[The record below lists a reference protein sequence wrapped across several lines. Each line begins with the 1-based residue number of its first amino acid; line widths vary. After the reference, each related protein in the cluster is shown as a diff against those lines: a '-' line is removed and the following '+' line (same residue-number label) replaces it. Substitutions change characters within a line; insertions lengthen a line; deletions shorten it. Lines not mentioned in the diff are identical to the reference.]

1 MLNTTKGPARERL
14 EPNVVNR
21 LQTAGTLVHDER
33 RLRSFFFDGRF
44 LTAKDLTREQ
54 AYFLTRQADLS
65 RGGGVGV
72 VTGLRVDDVDPR
84 ALRINAGHGVT
95 PSGEAVVIPRDLT
108 NVRLDDIPEIQ
119 RLDAAFG
126 LSPIPRETARNRSG
140 LYIVALRPVEY
151 TANLVASYPSSVGG
165 TRTVQDGDIIEATA
179 ITLIPFPDSQAG
191 ANFASRRS
199 RVAHEIFVRNGG
211 MRSPVDALPL
221 AMVALDHGVI
231 RWVDEFL
238 VRREVGSEQTD
249 FLGFGQAPRALREA
263 HLLQYQQHLREVL
276 TDRNKSGQ
284 GERFAASEH
293 FFALPP
299 AGPLP
304 ASAVDPQNFTE
315 VFFPPEVDVELSV
328 VPEDEL
334 GALLQES
341 LFLSPIDLTRTGEE
355 LASTSVLV
363 MVPVARDKM
372 DEVLALL
379 FPAERAGTV
388 ELRATAAGLVSKR
401 QPGEALK
408 ALTFRRTALTA
419 TSSSSEPS
427 LVDAAWS
434 NVLSGAT
441 TLWYAR
447 RRSFP
452 YKPAALGQQV
462 VEPDDAENNFTRA
475 LVQVELY
482 DEFGSLPTRATSL
495 AIGKTYDLL
504 LTYTLPDPNP
514 PPTTPGSPFP
524 PTQAPT
530 TGTDEYAGKHH
541 YRFLFTELGGQIL
554 RQKWLDSAAVAEIEK
569 LKADANLGKGLLI
582 LSDKL
587 ASDPLRESFL
597 RACARARSAV
607 ALDKKIYSV
616 RDDATALGAIVTA
629 VTEQLNTGGS
639 LDDAATKLSIPF

>member
-14 EPNVVNR
+14 EPTVVNR

-54 AYFLTRQADLS
+54 AYFLTRQADLG

-72 VTGLRVDDVDPR
+72 VTGLRVDDMDPR
-84 ALRINAGHGVT
+84 ALKITAGHGVT

-151 TANLVASYPSSVGG
+151 TANLVASYPSTVGG

-179 ITLIPFPDSQAG
+179 ITLIPYPDSQAG
-191 ANFASRRS
+191 ANFASRRA
-199 RVAHEIFVRNGG
+199 RVAHEIFVRRGG
-211 MRSPVDALPL
+211 MRPPVDALPL
-221 AMVALDHGVI
+221 AMIALDHGVI

-263 HLLQYQQHLREVL
+263 HLLQYQQQLRDVL
-276 TDRNKSGQ
+276 TDRNKAGQ

-304 ASAVDPQNFTE
+304 ASAVDPQSFTE

-334 GALLQES
+334 SALLQES

-363 MVPVARDKM
+363 MVPVSRDRM
-372 DEVLALL
+372 DEVLSLL
-379 FPAERAGTV
+379 FPTERAGTV

-408 ALTFRRTALTA
+408 ALTFQRTASTSTSTA
-419 TSSSSEPS
+419 QPS

-452 YKPAALGQQV
+452 YKPAAIGQQV
-462 VEPDDAENNFTRA
+462 VEPDDLENNFTRA
-475 LVQVELY
+475 LEAAELY
-482 DEFGSLPTRATSL
+482 DEFGSLPTRATAL
-495 AIGKTYDLL
+495 AIARTWQVLIPF
-504 LTYTLPDPNP
+504 TATEE
-514 PPTTPGSPFP
+514 TTTGSPFKTSP
-524 PTQAPT
+524 AETP
-530 TGTDEYAGKHH
+530 
-541 YRFLFTELGGQIL
+541 FLFASIGGQIL
-554 RQKWLDSAAVAEIEK
+554 RQKWVNMATLQGDDGVEK
-569 LKADANLGKGLLI
+569 RNSYPNRGQGLVK
-582 LSDKL
+582 LSTQLNTDHRY
-587 ASDPLRESFL
+587 PLPL
-597 RACARARSAV
+597 PACARARSII
-607 ALDKKIYSV
+607 ALDKY
-616 RDDATALGAIVTA
+616 ALTASAEDLKKLTDEI
-629 VTEQLNTGGS
+629 NTSLKAGGS
-639 LDDAATKLSIPF
+639 LDDAATKRSIPF